1 MIGATFPALY
11 GLLGYPL
18 GHTLSPPMHQ
28 AALAAL
34 GLPGTY
40 EALPVPA
47 DRLAGAM
54 AGVRAWRLPGLSVTI
69 PHKVAVMA
77 YLDEVTPLA
86 QRIGAVN
93 TIYWDGDKLC
103 GDNTDYAGFRACL
116 PPGTVAGQAV
126 TVLGAGGAARA
137 AVLALADEGAARV
150 HLVARRQAAAEALRD
165 QLLPGEQAGAIV
177 PFEDLPELQRILA
190 ESRLVVNAT
199 PLGMHGKTAPLPGDA
214 LAALPADAHVM
225 DMIYAPAETPLMAA
239 ARARGLAV
247 SNGAEMLLHQAAF
260 AFERWTGAQAP
271 LAAMR
276 EALHAGLAEVD
287 ETRRTP

>member
-1 MIGATFPALY
+1 MIGATYPALY
-11 GLLGYPL
+11 GILGFPL
-18 GHTLSPPMHQ
+18 GHTLSPRMHQ

-40 EALPVPA
+40 LALPVPA
-47 DRLAGAM
+47 DRLDGAM

-86 QRIGAVN
+86 KRIGAVN
-93 TIYWDGDKLC
+93 TLYWDADRLC
-103 GDNTDYAGFRACL
+103 GDNTDYAGFRASL
-116 PPGTVAGQAV
+116 PELDLAGQAV

-137 AVLALADEGAARV
+137 GVLALADEGAAKI

-165 QLLPGEQAGAIV
+165 QLVPPERAGAIV
-177 PFEDLPELQRILA
+177 PFEDLAELQRVLG
-190 ESRLVVNAT
+190 ESKLVVNAT
-199 PLGMHGKTAPLPGDA
+199 PLGMHGKTSPLPGGA
-214 LAALPADAHVM
+214 LAALPPDAFVM

-247 SNGAEMLLHQAAF
+247 ANGAEMLLHQAAF

-276 EALHAGLAEVD
+276 EALHAGLAEAD
-287 ETRRTP
+287 ETRRTS